1 MWQPEPE
8 WRPLPGGMG
17 PSTVGV
23 WLAEHQ
29 GVDIVVKR
37 LEAPNP
43 HDPAELSNP
52 RHFAYWRRASDVAL
66 SGVAVDTP
74 GLRSPRLVGAEEDA
88 DGITMRLEL
97 VESKPLNGLFVARC
111 LGRFAGAEL
120 PSEPWLATR
129 QLADRL
135 ARVERRGGWR
145 TLARTT
151 AADIA
156 LRLWDRRET
165 LLEMLY
171 SAPEVPQHGDPVPG
185 NLPGRVDDDVVAI
198 DWSTLGLGPV
208 GADLGYYALSA
219 KENFDALLDA
229 YVDGLPPGVTTRAE
243 VEQSARITGVYTVLT
258 RADWAL
264 SRVADGEGAL
274 AGKFRHPAVAPYL
287 RAMQRQYPQ
296 IEALL

>member
-23 WLAEHQ
+23 WLEERR

-37 LEAPNP
+37 LEAPNT

-66 SGVAVDTP
+66 SGAAVDTP

-97 VESKPLNGLFVARC
+97 VEAEPLNGLFVARC

-120 PSEPWLATR
+120 PDEPWLATR

-156 LRLWDRRET
+156 MRLWDRRET
-165 LLEMLY
+165 LLDLLY
-171 SAPEVPQHGDPVPG
+171 AAPEVPQHGDPVPG
-185 NLPGRVDDDVVAI
+185 NLPGRIGDDVIAI

-219 KENFDALLDA
+219 KEDFDALLDA
-229 YVDGLPPGVTTRAE
+229 YLDGLPTGLTTRAV

>member
-1 MWQPEPE
+1 MWQPEPD

-23 WLAEHQ
+23 WLEQ
-29 GVDIVVKR
+29 RGGVDVVVKR
-37 LEAPNP
+37 LEAPGV
-43 HDPAELSNP
+43 HDPAELATP

-66 SGVAVDTP
+66 SGAAVDTP
-74 GLRSPRLVGAEEDA
+74 GLRAPRLVGAEEDA
-88 DGITMRLEL
+88 DGITIRLERI
-97 VESKPLNGLFVARC
+97 ESVPMNSLFVAHC
-111 LGRFAGAEL
+111 LGRFAGADL
-120 PSEPWLATR
+120 PDEPWLATR

-145 TLARTT
+145 TLART
-151 AADIA
+151 AIADVA
-156 LRLWDRRET
+156 GRLWDRRET
-165 LLEMLY
+165 LLPRLY
-171 SAPEVPQHGDPVPG
+171 DVPEVAQHGDPVPS
-185 NLPGRVDDDVVAI
+185 NLPGRLHDDVIAI
-198 DWSTLGLGPV
+198 DWSTLGRGPA

-219 KENFDALLDA
+219 KEDFDALLDA
-229 YVDGLPPGVTTRAE
+229 YEGGLPVGTATRTE
-243 VEQSARITGVYTVLT
+243 IELSARITAVYTVLT

-264 SRVADGEGAL
+264 SRVVGGEGAL